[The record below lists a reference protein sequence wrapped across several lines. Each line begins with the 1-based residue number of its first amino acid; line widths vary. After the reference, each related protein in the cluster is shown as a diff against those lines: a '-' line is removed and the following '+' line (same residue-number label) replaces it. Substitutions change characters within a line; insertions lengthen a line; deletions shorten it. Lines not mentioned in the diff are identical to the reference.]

1 MKNETTCTSRGMR
14 ERSVEKQREGGRT
27 YLQVS
32 NRSRKTEPRA
42 QYKVQKMYYEGY
54 IFICSVP
61 PGGYSTSLLQVLY
74 PEKNSERT
82 GR

>member
-1 MKNETTCTSRGMR
+1 MKNEATSRDMR

-27 YLQVS
+27 CLQGS

-42 QYKVQKMYYEGY
+42 QYKVQKMYYEELTV
-54 IFICSVP
+54 FRP
-61 PGGYSTSLLQVLY
+61 PWGGTLQVLY